1 MNNILWV
8 RRDLRTHD
16 NPALLAAIE
25 NGATCAVFISTPKQ
39 WEQHHLA
46 PMKADLMCRHLQ
58 LLSEQ
63 LDELGIKFIHITAT
77 DFTDQVTQLQAY
89 CSNNNVEK
97 IFANTEPECDELKRD
112 QAVIEQGLPL
122 ELFQSDTIVP
132 VGKVL
137 NKQGEMF
144 KVFTPFKNAW
154 LKRVQQTGIE
164 CSPSPPSDST
174 STLGPVSNHSDID
187 GNSKAN
193 HHLDISAESSGNF
206 DIGYPRESSDR
217 WPLSETVIKQVIP
230 EFLTNKV
237 SSYHDNRDIPS
248 IKGTSG
254 LSPYLA
260 IGAISPRWLA
270 IQLIQQNPEVLF
282 DTQHSA
288 FSWLNELIWRDFY
301 KHLLFH
307 YPQLAKGSNFQT
319 KYDGLIWH
327 PDHQNFKAWCE
338 GKTGYPIVDAAM
350 RQLTTTGWMHNRLRM
365 IVASFLTKHLL
376 IDWRWGERFFISHL
390 IDGDLSA
397 NNGGWQWAA
406 STGCD
411 AQPYFRIFNPI
422 TQSERFDPKGI
433 FIRRYLPE
441 LADLPDKDIHFP
453 HDYLKKHPDQDQYW
467 APIVEHKQARLRAL
481 AFFK

>member
-1 MNNILWV
+1 MNNILWI

-16 NPALLAAIE
+16 NPALVAAIE
-25 NGATCAVFISTPKQ
+25 NGATRAVFISTPLQ
-39 WEQHHLA
+39 WKQHHLA
-46 PMKADLMCRHLQ
+46 PIKADLMCRHLQ
-58 LLSEQ
+58 QLSEQ
-63 LDELGIKFIHITAT
+63 LHELGIALTHINAT
-77 DFTDQVTQLQAY
+77 DFADQITQLKTF
-89 CSNNNVEK
+89 CSDNNIGR
-97 IFANTEPECDELKRD
+97 IFANTEPECDEVNRD
-112 QAVIEQGLPL
+112 KQVIEQGLHL
-122 ELFQSDTIVP
+122 EIFQSDTIVP
-132 VGKVL
+132 LGKVL

-164 CSPSPPSDST
+164 CSPSPSSRSNPVIHNANTHEINEASSPSHINSE
-174 STLGPVSNHSDID
+174 SRWDID
-187 GNSKAN
+187 
-193 HHLDISAESSGNF
+193 
-206 DIGYPRESSDR
+206 YPRQSSDR
-217 WPLSETVIKQVIP
+217 WPLSEKIIEHVIP
-230 EFLTNKV
+230 DFLANKV
-237 SSYHDNRDIPS
+237 SSYHGNRDIPS

-270 IQLIQQNPEVLF
+270 IQLIQQNPDVLF

-307 YPQLAKGSNFQT
+307 YPQLAKGNNFQT
-319 KYDGLIWH
+319 KYDGLMWH
-327 PDHQNFKAWCE
+327 PDHQSFKAWCE

-376 IDWRWGERFFISHL
+376 IDWRWGEHFFMSHL
-390 IDGDLSA
+390 IDGDFSA